1 VLATWQPPEEMLHM
15 ERSLEQQIRE
25 RAYEIWNASG
35 REDGRA
41 AEHWLSAELE
51 LLGTQAAAAENQ
63 NDAVQEVKGAPTAR
77 DAITLIFQRRKVS
90 PSRYRRC
97 SR

>member
-1 VLATWQPPEEMLHM
+1 MLPM

-51 LLGTQAAAAENQ
+51 LLGTQAAAAEI
-63 NDAVQEVKGAPTAR
+63 KGEPTAR
-77 DAITLIFQRRKVS
+77 DAITLIFQRRKVRVPGCS

-97 SR
+97 FR